1 MDYSNNLIML
11 IEDDSLY
18 RKYLSKNID
27 IYVKS
32 LTIEANDPSDADMYL
47 ENNFPDLIIL
57 DVKMPIMN
65 GVEYLKKIRENERTK
80 NIAVIPCTSNSSKPI
95 VMQMMK
101 YGISDFIDKK
111 SHISVIL
118 EKIKKTLD
126 KVNFEKEKKQKEK
139 K

>member
-1 MDYSNNLIML
+1 ML

-27 IYVKS
+27 IYLKS

-47 ENNFPDLIIL
+47 ENNNPDLILL
-57 DVKMPIMN
+57 DVKMPVMN
-65 GVEYLKKIRENERTK
+65 GVEYLKKLRNNNKTK
-80 NIAVIPCTSNSSKPI
+80 DVAVIPCTSNSARPI
-95 VMQMMK
+95 VVEMMK

-111 SHISVIL
+111 SHIKVIVD
-118 EKIKKTLD
+118 KIKKVLD
-126 KVNFEKEKKQKEK
+126 QINLAKEKNQKEK